1 MLSVP
6 ALRLLHVLR
15 LRGTVT
21 AAAEQLRL
29 SRSAA
34 SHQLAS
40 LQRSLG
46 VPLTERV
53 GRGLRLTEAGLRLA
67 EHAGRVLAELEEAE
81 SAVER
86 LRGAPAGTVRIGAVQ
101 VLAVN
106 LLPGLLSR
114 VRDSHA
120 ALRIEARSITTE
132 DAMTAVSSGMLDVA
146 VVPSYDL
153 TPLTLEGGLTEVRLF
168 RDPVRLALPSG
179 HRLAGRESVAVA
191 ELAGEQWIGGDE
203 DSYFGRLVPTL
214 CRRAGFAPD
223 VVHHSGDYA
232 VVASFVAAG
241 HGVAVI
247 PASADLSTWPGVT
260 VTVLDADDAGRD
272 IVALLRTGSRD
283 RPAVRAVVR
292 ELRRQAVAESL
303 QRSVCT

>member
-21 AAAEQLRL
+21 AAAEQLHL

-34 SHQLAS
+34 SHQLAG

-46 VPLTERV
+46 VPLTEKV

-67 EHAGRVLAELEEAE
+67 EHAGRVLAELEQAE

-86 LRGAPAGTVRIGAVQ
+86 LRGVPVGTVKLGAVQ
-101 VLAVN
+101 TIAVN
-106 LLPGLLSR
+106 LLPGVLTRLRESHPGLR
-114 VRDSHA
+114 V
-120 ALRIEARSITTE
+120 EGRSVSTE
-132 DAMTAVSSGMLDVA
+132 DAVTAVPSGTVDIA

-153 TPLTLEGGLTEVRLF
+153 SPLSLDSGITELRLF

-191 ELAGEQWIGGDE
+191 ELAGEAWIGGDE
-203 DSYFGRLVPTL
+203 DSYFGRLVPML
-214 CRRAGFAPD
+214 CRRAGFGAD
-223 VVHHSGDYA
+223 VIHHSGDYA
-232 VVASFVAAG
+232 VVASLVAAG
-241 HGVAVI
+241 LGVAVI
-247 PASADLSTWPGVT
+247 PASADLSAWPGVT
-260 VTVLDADDAGRD
+260 VTALDADDAGRD
-272 IVALLRTGSRD
+272 IVALLRSGSRD

-292 ELRRQAVAESL
+292 ELRRQAGVG
-303 QRSVCT
+303 

>member
-1 MLSVP
+1 MLPVP

-15 LRGTVT
+15 LRGTLT

-34 SHQLAS
+34 SHQLAA

-46 VPLTERV
+46 VPLTEKV

-67 EHAGRVLAELEEAE
+67 EHAARVLTELEQAEA
-81 SAVER
+81 AVER
-86 LRGAPAGTVRIGAVQ
+86 LRGVPAGTVRLGAVQ

-106 LLPGLLSR
+106 LLPGVLTRLRRSHPGLR
-114 VRDSHA
+114 V
-120 ALRIEARSITTE
+120 EAQSITTE
-132 DAMTAVSSGMLDVA
+132 AAVTAVPTGAVDVA

-153 TPLTLEGGLTEVRLF
+153 TPLALDAGITEVRLF

-179 HRLAGRESVAVA
+179 HRLAARDSVAVA
-191 ELAGEQWIGGDE
+191 ELAGEQWIGGDP

-214 CRRAGFAPD
+214 CRRAGITPD
-223 VVHHSGDYA
+223 IIHHSGDYA
-232 VVASFVAAG
+232 VVAALVAGG

-247 PASADLSTWPGVT
+247 PAAADLSAWPGVT
-260 VTVLDADDAGRD
+260 VTALDAADVGRD
-272 IVALLRTGSRD
+272 VVALLRAGSRD
-283 RPAVRAVVR
+283 RPAVRAV
-292 ELRRQAVAESL
+292 LRALRVWPGG
-303 QRSVCT
+303 